1 MMKMEEHTLKRDKYL
16 IYLLIS
22 CLLMLFSHV
31 FSMQYILN
39 IIFVLLN
46 YCGLFKNGFM
56 VFVDLVTAIDY
67 LLVFI
72 GGILFFYSI
81 FRLIQ
86 LYYRL
91 ESKINRVRKENCFA
105 I

>member
-1 MMKMEEHTLKRDKYL
+1 
-16 IYLLIS
+16 
-22 CLLMLFSHV
+22 MLFSHV

-81 FRLIQ
+81 LNLFNFIIVWNQKNKLC
-86 LYYRL
+86 L
-91 ESKINRVRKENCFA
+91 ENTINQTP
-105 I
+105 